1 MKEKW
6 FDKLTVRVLK
16 LAPRVLNFINFTLLS
31 AGPTST
37 LKTSVLISKY
47 PTHLHKKYLSTGGI
61 VVQVREKDPNYYY
74 DMAGADYWIWKAP
87 EKNKK
92 MGEKRACRLN

>member
-1 MKEKW
+1 MW
-6 FDKLTVRVLK
+6 FDKLTVRILK

-47 PTHLHKKYLSTGGI
+47 PKQQFRTNLHKKYLSTGGI
-61 VVQVREKDPNYYY
+61 VVQAREKNPQKYQ
-74 DMAGADYWIWKAP
+74 GHSTILFGKLCVR
-87 EKNKK
+87 KTI
-92 MGEKRACRLN
+92 